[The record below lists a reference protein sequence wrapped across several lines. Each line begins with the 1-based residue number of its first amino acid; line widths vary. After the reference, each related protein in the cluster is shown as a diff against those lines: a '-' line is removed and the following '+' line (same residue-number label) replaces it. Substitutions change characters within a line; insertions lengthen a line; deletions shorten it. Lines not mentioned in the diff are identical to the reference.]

1 MTSIQSKSRTAALLF
16 GVASFVVAIPA
27 QAEWGGGY
35 GGTPSVPSGGGTGG
49 SGGGGNP
56 NCVPGATNCKAGGSG
71 GGSKPSGSNRPGGW
85 NQGQGQG
92 QGGYGGGSGNRPTGG
107 WNQGGGYGGSTSGGW
122 NQGQG
127 GYGGGGR
134 PCPRGDCGYRPGGS
148 GGGGYGG
155 GSGGWNQGQGG
166 YGGGGYGGGGYRP
179 TGYRVTATA
188 GAARGLERC
197 ATTLAASRTSTWA
210 GGVARSAE
218 ACVPEGGPSTS
229 SGRIRGA
236 PRIVC
241 WSLSQ
246 FRFPGGFSANR
257 DKQVLCRDFDS
268 KNEPEIFSLGALDHA
283 PAAVVVA
290 LKGAAL
296 TSSLL

>member
-1 MTSIQSKSRTAALLF
+1 MAAPAAAGTKAKAAMEAVADPAREVTAAIALAALAVVVMAAEAAA
-16 GVASFVVAIPA
+16 GTKARVAMEAVVTAGAAIARPA
-27 QAEWGGGY
+27 I
-35 GGTPSVPSGGGTGG
+35 VM
-49 SGGGGNP
+49 
-56 NCVPGATNCKAGGSG
+56 
-71 GGSKPSGSNRPGGW
+71 
-85 NQGQGQG
+85 
-92 QGGYGGGSGNRPTGG
+92 
-107 WNQGGGYGGSTSGGW
+107 
-122 NQGQG
+122 
-127 GYGGGGR
+127 
-134 PCPRGDCGYRPGGS
+134 
-148 GGGGYGG
+148 
-155 GSGGWNQGQGG
+155 
-166 YGGGGYGGGGYRP
+166 
-179 TGYRVTATA
+179 TATA

-229 SGRIRGA
+229 SGRLRGA